1 MCSSDLRALKRGK
14 LKRDQIQK
22 RMDLQLP
29 EEAKV
34 HMADFIIDNSGSEE
48 HLIMQVDEIYSQ
60 IT

>member
-1 MCSSDLRALKRGK
+1 MQRALKRGK